1 MTLLTFLLV
10 IFIADYVARIVLS
23 PIKDLERGARMLG
36 SGSLGYRIELTRHTN
51 DELGN
56 LASAFNQMAQSLQTK
71 DEEIRTYGK
80 NLETAN
86 EELDAMI
93 YAVTHDVRSALD
105 DIENTTMELK
115 NRHAD
120 SQHSV
125 DKLISISRRRQQ
137 ISRLNTDLVKLIQ
150 TERESIEFRTFP
162 SQRMFTRIRG
172 LVKDR
177 HRGDVYISGE
187 MPLLVGD
194 EQRLSDAFS
203 QVIENGLRFNRH
215 AMPTVEITCTLEG
228 DNCLFEISDN
238 GVGLLPEQFEKAF
251 ELFTRLDTEIDTEGS
266 GTGLNLARR
275 IINDHGGTIH
285 FLRSKLG
292 EGSTIRVKLPKVSEK
307 TVTIEG

>member
-1 MTLLTFLLV
+1 M
-10 IFIADYVARIVLS
+10 
-23 PIKDLERGARMLG
+23 
-36 SGSLGYRIELTRHTN
+36 
-51 DELGN
+51 
-56 LASAFNQMAQSLQTK
+56 
-71 DEEIRTYGK
+71 
-80 NLETAN
+80 
-86 EELDAMI
+86 
-93 YAVTHDVRSALD
+93 
-105 DIENTTMELK
+105 
-115 NRHAD
+115 
-120 SQHSV
+120 
-125 DKLISISRRRQQ
+125 
-137 ISRLNTDLVKLIQ
+137 
-150 TERESIEFRTFP
+150 
-162 SQRMFTRIRG
+162 
-172 LVKDR
+172 
-177 HRGDVYISGE
+177 YISGE
-187 MPLLVGD
+187 MPLLIGD